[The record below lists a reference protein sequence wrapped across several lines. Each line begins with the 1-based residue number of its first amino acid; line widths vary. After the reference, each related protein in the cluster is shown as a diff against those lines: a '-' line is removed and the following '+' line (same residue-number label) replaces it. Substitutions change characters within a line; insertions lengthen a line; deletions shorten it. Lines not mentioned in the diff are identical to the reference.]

1 MKALFYGRTQGD
13 LIVGQKPAV
22 LAARTECFFFF
33 WAGGGSC
40 VGVRWSL
47 LSLIYLYLFSFFS
60 FLLFFSFFLPLSG
73 DGLILDGISEKAV
86 KSKTTNYQP
95 FRDIDSKI
103 LEYFL
108 ALTLFFL
115 ETKW

>member
-1 MKALFYGRTQGD
+1 MVSSIFDLSIPFLF
-13 LIVGQKPAV
+13 LF
-22 LAARTECFFFF
+22 LSFLFFFF
-33 WAGGGSC
+33 
-40 VGVRWSL
+40 
-47 LSLIYLYLFSFFS
+47 FPFFV
-60 FLLFFSFFLPLSG
+60 PLSG

-103 LEYFL
+103 TESGRILEYFL
-108 ALTLFFL
+108 TLTLFFL